1 MYNVIDTSYDQNLGF
16 STSETSYD
24 IVSKVLEGDRQLE
37 EWRHG
42 LVPSLGLHVLQKPLT
57 ARDIDLMKVDSVIF
71 QRFNIVLSLRFHNL
85 RILLHRKFLE
95 KFLDMGGMAASGM
108 AGSDV
113 KFPQQVGV
121 NSVHNC
127 VESAIVIISTVHTV
141 ATTTGWHRGLLGAWN
156 YSLYYS
162 KTILIFEC
170 PFVPP
175 FFFNAKQPSTPAWS
189 SSVLSWYRL
198 EKAQR
203 TPVYGSPSNDRDRI

>member
-37 EWRHG
+37 EWRHS

-57 ARDIDLMKVDSVIF
+57 ARDIDLMKVDTVIF

-95 KFLDMGGMAASGM
+95 KFLDMGGVAGSGM
-108 AGSDV
+108 AGSEV

-127 VESAIVIISTVHTV
+127 VESAIIIISTVHTV

-162 KTILIFEC
+162 KIFFSHSISLC
-170 PFVPP
+170 NV
-175 FFFNAKQPSTPAWS
+175 FFFNAKQPSTPVWS
-189 SSVLSWYRL
+189 FSVPSWCRL

-203 TPVYGSPSNDRDRI
+203 IPVYGSPSNDRDRI

>member
-1 MYNVIDTSYDQNLGF
+1 MTYNVIDSCYDQNLGL

-57 ARDIDLMKVDSVIF
+57 ARDIDLMTEDSVIF

-95 KFLDMGGMAASGM
+95 KFLDMGGMASSGM
-108 AGSDV
+108 TGSDV
-113 KFPQQVGV
+113 KIPQQVGV

-127 VESAIVIISTVHTV
+127 VESAIIIISTVHTV

-156 YSLYYS
+156 FSLYYS
-162 KTILIFEC
+162 KTFYLS
-170 PFVPP
+170 
-175 FFFNAKQPSTPAWS
+175 STFAS
-189 SSVLSWYRL
+189 
-198 EKAQR
+198 
-203 TPVYGSPSNDRDRI
+203 DF

>member
-162 KTILIFEC
+162 KTILLFEI
-170 PFVPP
+170 PFVPH
-175 FFFNAKQPSTPAWS
+175 FFLTQNS
-189 SSVLSWYRL
+189 L
-198 EKAQR
+198 QR
-203 TPVYGSPSNDRDRI
+203 RAGHLRCSLGIV